1 MIEMH
6 GTVKNLPLLSC
17 ALADVNGQKRGAE
30 RVIKN
35 ATHRSNSPVSGKMD
49 VDGIYCAI
57 SDHVRHACRSSL
69 TYFAGTTR

>member
-17 ALADVNGQKRGAE
+17 ALADVNGQKRCVE

-35 ATHRSNSPVSGKMD
+35 ATHRSNSPVSGKWMSM
-49 VDGIYCAI
+49 GSIAQYRTM
-57 SDHVRHACRSSL
+57 SDMLVARR
-69 TYFAGTTR
+69 